1 MKRNG
6 EYWSTEIK
14 EARSKRRKL
23 FDTPCPESQAN
34 NPESVLDINGLSVLE
49 IKQKLKELG
58 VKTRARKLEKLQ
70 EILKRA
76 LEDQ

>member
-1 MKRNG
+1 MVNTG
-6 EYWSTEIK
+6 QL
-14 EARSKRRKL
+14 RSKKQEANEESCL
-23 FDTPCPESQAN
+23 TPPCPESQAN